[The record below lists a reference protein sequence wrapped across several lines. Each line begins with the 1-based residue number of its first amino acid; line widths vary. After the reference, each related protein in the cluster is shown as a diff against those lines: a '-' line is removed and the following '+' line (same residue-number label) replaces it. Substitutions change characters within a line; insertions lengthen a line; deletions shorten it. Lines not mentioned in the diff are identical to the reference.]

1 MIPFA
6 TTSITIYRR
15 DEEQMYAEPYSG
27 LKAEDRNVVVAQGIR
42 AVIDVAVGRQ
52 AGIERNRGG
61 ESVRTELR
69 LVADMCDLK
78 HTDQIKDEFS
88 GLVYDISWLVHF
100 PPQGAGDDDGH
111 VEAGVVNVQGVI
123 S

>member
-1 MIPFA
+1 MIPFS
-6 TTSITIYRR
+6 TTLIKVFRR

-27 LKAEDRNVVVAQGIR
+27 LAPEDRNIIVAEDVR

-69 LVADMCDLK
+69 LVCDMCDLQ
-78 HTDQIKDEFS
+78 HTDQIYDTFS
-88 GLVYDISWLVHF
+88 GLYYDISWLVKF
-100 PPQGAGDDDGH
+100 PPQGTGDDTGH
-111 VEAGVVNVQGVI
+111 IEAGVINIQGVI